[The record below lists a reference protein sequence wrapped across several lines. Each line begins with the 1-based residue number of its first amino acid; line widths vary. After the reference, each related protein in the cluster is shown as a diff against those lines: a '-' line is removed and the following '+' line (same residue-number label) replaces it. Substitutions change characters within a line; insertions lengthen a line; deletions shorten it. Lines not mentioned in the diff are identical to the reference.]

1 MFVNVPVDDVS
12 VNTYVDERDGV
23 RVARTT
29 HPPYARRVIH
39 QRRRLDLVL
48 SVAALASFGVLA
60 ACGGGESSS
69 AADTDSGTVAID
81 DMMPGVNVDAPATTE
96 STIATTTTEPGPP
109 RITFAFT
116 GDILIH
122 SQVWTAAQQNTGGV
136 GYDFAPMFADIQ
148 PLVSSV
154 DLGIC
159 HLEVPIAPPGKE
171 PSTFPLYGAPVELVA
186 GIKSGGYD
194 RCSTASN
201 HTLDQG
207 VKGIEAT
214 IAAFEANG
222 LTQAGM
228 ARTPD
233 EIEPKVI
240 DVEDFK
246 VTHLSYTWGYNG
258 LETPSGESWR
268 SARNN
273 PERIIADAK
282 KAREMGAQIVIVSMH
297 WGVEPS
303 AQITSTQRQQAE
315 QITASGQVN
324 LIVGHHS
331 HVLQPIEQVNGVWT
345 VFGLGNIL
353 SAHPTR
359 SFFTDA
365 SQDGMVVTVDMT
377 IDEVTGAITVE
388 QPVAHPTWVD
398 KDNGYVIRDVLAQL
412 ARTDL
417 SAGQRSIYEQSLAR
431 TQKQVAAFIV
441 AA

>member
-1 MFVNVPVDDVS
+1 M
-12 VNTYVDERDGV
+12 
-23 RVARTT
+23 
-29 HPPYARRVIH
+29 IL
-39 QRRRLDLVL
+39 RRRGLGPVL
-48 SVAALASFGVLA
+48 SFVALGSFGVLA
-60 ACGGGESSS
+60 ACGGGGSSS
-69 AADTDSGTVAID
+69 AAGTESGTAVID
-81 DMMPGVNVDAPATTE
+81 SVMPGTPVDAPATTE
-96 STIATTTTEPGPP
+96 STIATTTTEAGPH
-109 RITFAFT
+109 RISFAFS

-122 SQVWTAAQQNTGGV
+122 SQVWTAAQANAGGV
-136 GYDFAPMFADIQ
+136 GYDFSPMFADIQ

-159 HLEVPIAPPGKE
+159 HLEVPIAPAGKE
-171 PSTFPLYGAPVELVA
+171 PSTFPLYGAPVELIA
-186 GIKSGGYD
+186 GIKSAGYD

-207 VKGIEAT
+207 VAGIEAT
-214 IAAFEANG
+214 LAAFEANG

-240 DVEDFK
+240 DVDGVK

-315 QITASGQVN
+315 EITASGQVN

-331 HVLQPIEQVNGVWT
+331 HVIQPIEQVNGIWT

-377 IDEVTGAITVE
+377 IDDVTGAITVL

-398 KDNGYVIRDVLAQL
+398 KDHGYVIRDVLAQL

-417 SAGQRSIYEQSLAR
+417 SAGQRATYEQSLAR
-431 TQKQVAAFIV
+431 TQKQVAAYI
-441 AA
+441 ATS